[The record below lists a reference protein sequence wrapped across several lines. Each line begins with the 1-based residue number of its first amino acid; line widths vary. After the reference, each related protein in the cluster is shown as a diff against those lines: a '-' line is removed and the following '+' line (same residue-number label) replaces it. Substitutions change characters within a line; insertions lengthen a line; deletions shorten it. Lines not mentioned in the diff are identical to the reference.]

1 MPRAVSW
8 ITRPVAIV
16 LLALIQSTAFAAVFD
31 DWTAVSVRGTVVYLV
46 GDYWEELAR
55 GGIIAAGQPV
65 RTLQS
70 GRLQLQRRDT
80 IISLG
85 PNTAV
90 EIDHGGPDAAT
101 TVRQYSG
108 SVIVRANPRQ
118 SEHIAVE
125 TPVLAIMVNG
135 GIVSVAFGQGT
146 AEVRVDSGTVS
157 IIDRLR
163 GNRAVL
169 VAGQAITNSAAAGL
183 GFSGSGHP
191 PTVVD
196 SAGNQIAVA
205 TEQAAAPAGGP
216 PGSSSGGNGSGN
228 GGGNGEANSSNNAGG
243 NSDNAGNNDGNQG
256 NGNGKG
262 KGAGN
267 GN

>member
-8 ITRPVAIV
+8 IARPVAIV

-46 GDYWEELAR
+46 GDHWEELAR

-70 GRLQLQRRDT
+70 GRLQLQRQDA

-90 EIDHGGPDAAT
+90 EIDSRGPEAT

-108 SVIVRANPRQ
+108 SVIVRADPRQ

-157 IIDRLR
+157 VIDRVR

-169 VAGQAITNSAAAGL
+169 GAGQTMTNSASAGL
-183 GFSGSGHP
+183 AFSGGDHP
-191 PTVVD
+191 PAAVD
-196 SAGNQIAVA
+196 AAGNQITA
-205 TEQAAAPAGGP
+205 TTQPGAGSSGGP
-216 PGSSSGGNGSGN
+216 PGSSGGNGSGN
-228 GGGNGEANSSNNAGG
+228 GGGNSEANSSNNAGG
-243 NSDNAGNNDGNQG
+243 NSDNAGGNSGDNG